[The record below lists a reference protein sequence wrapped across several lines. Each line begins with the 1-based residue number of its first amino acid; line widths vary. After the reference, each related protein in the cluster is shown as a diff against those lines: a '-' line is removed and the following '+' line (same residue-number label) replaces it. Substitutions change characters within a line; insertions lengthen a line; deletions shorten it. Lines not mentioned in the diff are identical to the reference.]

1 MYNADTNEN
10 YSGTGVLVV
19 TNVITAD
26 AGNVTLVTTSPVL
39 AFTNKT
45 VATGKP
51 IIIASGYSLT
61 GSAAGNYVVALT
73 NLANIT
79 AFPISVGG
87 MSVNPVTYDGA
98 VTNYTTLSGSAALSP
113 TAFPGDN
120 VVLGGTPV
128 VYFYNANAGVWPV
141 AVTGYVITGSDAPN
155 YALSQPSLT
164 GAINT
169 AHTTAAIVSSFP
181 SGVGAGTNVTFTVTV
196 TSQTP
201 TILPPTGPVN
211 FYTNSSSFLYTTVTM
226 IASNTPTSST
236 NSFTTNA
243 LPVGTTK
250 VVVKYLGDNNFSGTS
265 LPLPSLNQIVTNALV
280 TSRILEVTNIVYN
293 AGTATITGTGVV
305 GTATWILKASSA
317 INTPTPWTSINSG
330 GPVPGNSVITVADPA
345 AGSYSQRFY
354 YLTNH

>member
-1 MYNADTNEN
+1 M
-10 YSGTGVLVV
+10 LVV
-19 TNVITAD
+19 TNVIAAD
-26 AGNVTLVTTSPVL
+26 AGNVTLVTTSPCSPSP
-39 AFTNKT
+39 TR
-45 VATGKP
+45 P
-51 IIIASGYSLT
+51 SPPASPSSLSAAILST
-61 GSAAGNYVVALT
+61 GSAGGNYVVALT
-73 NLANIT
+73 NLANVYQLPDHRRRHRRRRDLRWRRHQLHHLERRR
-79 AFPISVGG
+79 AQP
-87 MSVNPVTYDGA
+87 P
-98 VTNYTTLSGSAALSP
+98 
-113 TAFPGDN
+113 AFPGDN
-120 VVLGGTPV
+120 VVLGGTPTA
-128 VYFYNANAGVWPV
+128 YFTNAIVGVWPV
-141 AVTGYVITGSDAPN
+141 TLIGSYAITGSDAPN
-155 YALSQPSLT
+155 YAFSQPSLT
-164 GAINT
+164 GPITT

-265 LPLPSLNQIVTNALV
+265 LPLPSLNQVVTNALV
-280 TSRILEVTNIVYN
+280 TSRVLEVTNIVYN

-305 GTATWILKASSA
+305 GTATWFLKASSA

-345 AGSYSQRFY
+345 AGSYSLRFY
-354 YLTNH
+354 YLTNQ